1 MRVFELARD
10 LRVSTRMLLMLLR
23 KMGVALHG
31 DRDFVPGDDVSRL
44 LARIER
50 ERRQS
55 GFGTREAVQA
65 ALEDVRAA
73 NVRRRRSRRRV
84 RRSAPGESEA
94 VPSSVA
100 VEQSLGSADSAVA
113 GGGEA
118 GSTGAAGQ
126 VAAGAAVAGDA
137 VGAGEGESDPVDGFV
152 GQSASN
158 GEALSADEAAA
169 SRPDARETVAV
180 SLADEAGGA
189 ATAPAGDRD
198 GAAADPAPE
207 PAASGREGPAAAGT
221 KAGGGQS
228 GERSPAQGDS
238 APLAGNARGGGISAS
253 SGGDDSA
260 SVRSAPDGAARE
272 PLSSSAPA
280 EEPSFDPGRVAASEE
295 AGSVPS
301 DEPPAAQRPKLRSAR
316 SQGPEGPVRVV
327 RKAPRLAPAASAG
340 PGGQVRIQAE
350 GYGPDGRRKRGKK
363 RGRKRQRVDQGAVQ
377 ENIQRVMAELK
388 GGGRRRRKSREPRPT
403 VEEKEA
409 RKEEERKEEERK
421 ATTVRVNEFLT
432 VAELGE
438 LINVSSTELIGSA
451 FKSLGL
457 MVTINQRL
465 DFDQIEMLLEEFNF
479 TAVRE
484 EEYGASDEIVVEE
497 EDDPADALPRP
508 PVVTVMGH
516 VDHGKTRLLDSIR
529 NTNVVAGESGGITQ
543 HIGAYHVEVDEERS
557 LTFLDTPGHAAFTAM
572 RARGADVTDIVI
584 LVVAADDSVMPQ
596 TIEAISHARNAGVP
610 LVVAINKMDLPAAN
624 ADRVKQQLLNHDV
637 TVEDFG
643 GDVLVAPIS
652 ARKGTGID
660 DLLEKVLL
668 QAELLELKANPDRPA
683 TGAVIEARLDVGKG
697 PVVSVLV
704 QQGTLRVGDDFI
716 CGKFDGRVRALMDE
730 RGTVVEEA
738 GPGIPVQ
745 ILGVKGV
752 PQAGDTLQVMESERA
767 SEIATTRQRLEREK
781 LLRIKDRG
789 IRLGDFSQILSAGEV
804 STLPLIIKGD
814 VDGSVQA
821 VSDTL
826 QRLGTAEVQVEVIH
840 RAVGAINEEDVLL
853 ARTAGGVIMGFRVRP
868 NVNARQLAEREGV
881 DIQIYDVIY
890 DAENDVRAALEGML
904 APERREIV
912 VGSAEVR
919 ETFKVSK
926 VGMIAGCYVAEGTM
940 EHQATVRLIRDGIV
954 AYTGEIASLKRFKD
968 DVKMVRNGLECGIGI
983 ANYNDVKVGDVIECF
998 VVEEVARTLAG
1009 SAHAR

>member
-1 MRVFELARD
+1 MFELARD
-10 LRVSTRMLLMLLR
+10 LRVSSRMLLMLLR

-31 DRDFVPGDDVSRL
+31 DRDLVPADDVSRL

-65 ALEDVRAA
+65 ALEDVRATH
-73 NVRRRRSRRRV
+73 VRRRRSRRRI
-84 RRSAPGESEA
+84 RRTASGGAEVASVAYAVAVQESAGATTEAADAAPAPGGEVDGSSGPPEFLPGA
-94 VPSSVA
+94 V
-100 VEQSLGSADSAVA
+100 
-113 GGGEA
+113 
-118 GSTGAAGQ
+118 
-126 VAAGAAVAGDA
+126 AAVASSGTGA
-137 VGAGEGESDPVDGFV
+137 EEPAQGVGPGARH
-152 GQSASN
+152 ASN
-158 GEALSADEAAA
+158 GEALPDDSAA
-169 SRPDARETVAV
+169 SRPDVSGAGAESLPDGPDDLGGESGATDGEDPAAVVVPEPSQAADVGGEPAARQDEGGSASPSSPADHRDTVSA
-180 SLADEAGGA
+180 SPSGSQADAS
-189 ATAPAGDRD
+189 AGDAGASPDALPDPTDAQPEAAASSDAGR
-198 GAAADPAPE
+198 GAAAGEADVAPTETFPAP
-207 PAASGREGPAAAGT
+207 A
-221 KAGGGQS
+221 
-228 GERSPAQGDS
+228 
-238 APLAGNARGGGISAS
+238 
-253 SGGDDSA
+253 
-260 SVRSAPDGAARE
+260 
-272 PLSSSAPA
+272 
-280 EEPSFDPGRVAASEE
+280 
-295 AGSVPS
+295 
-301 DEPPAAQRPKLRSAR
+301 RPKLKSAR

-327 RKAPRLAPAASAG
+327 RKSPRLAPAASAG

-350 GYGPDGRRKRGKK
+350 GYGPDGRRKKRKK
-363 RGRKRQRVDQGAVQ
+363 GRKRQRVDQGAVQ
-377 ENIQRVMAELK
+377 QNIQRVMAELK
-388 GGGRRRRKSREPRPT
+388 GGGRRRRKSRDPRPT

-409 RKEEERKEEERK
+409 RKEEARREEERK

-438 LINVSSTELIGSA
+438 LINISSTELIGSA

-484 EEYGASDEIVVEE
+484 QEYGAAE
-497 EDDPADALPRP
+497 EDDLEDEDDLADVMPRP

-516 VDHGKTRLLDSIR
+516 VDHGKTKLLDSIR

-543 HIGAYHVEVDEERS
+543 HIGAHHVEVDGERS

-610 LVVAINKMDLPAAN
+610 IVVAINKMDLPAAN

-652 ARKGTGID
+652 ARDGTGID
-660 DLLEKVLL
+660 ELLEKVLL
-668 QAELLELKANPDRPA
+668 QAELLELKANPNRDA
-683 TGAVIEARLDVGKG
+683 TGAVIEARLDIGKG

-704 QQGTLRVGDDFI
+704 QRGTLRVGDDFI
-716 CGKFDGRVRALMDE
+716 CGKFDGRVRALLDE
-730 RGTVVEEA
+730 RGGVVEEA

-752 PQAGDTLQVMESERA
+752 PQAGDTLQVMEAVRA
-767 SEIATTRQRLEREK
+767 SEIAGTRQRLEREK

-826 QRLGTAEVQVEVIH
+826 QRLSTAEVQVEIVH

-853 ARTAGGVIMGFRVRP
+853 ARTAGGVIIGFRVRP

-904 APERREIV
+904 APERRETV

-919 ETFKVSK
+919 EIFRVTK
-926 VGMIAGCYVAEGTM
+926 VGTIAGCYVSEGVV
-940 EHQATVRLIRDGIV
+940 ERQSTVRLIRDGIV
-954 AYTGEIASLKRFKD
+954 AYTGEIGSLKRFKD
-968 DVKMVRNGLECGIGI
+968 DVKLVRNGLECGIGI
-983 ANYNDVKVGDVIECF
+983 ANFNDVKVGDVIECF

>member
-10 LRVSTRMLLMLLR
+10 LRVSSRMLLTLLR

-31 DRDFVPGDDVSRL
+31 DRDFVPADDVSRL

-65 ALEDVRAA
+65 ALEDVRATH
-73 NVRRRRSRRRV
+73 VRRRRSRRRI
-84 RRSAPGESEA
+84 RRATPPEAEVASVSA
-94 VPSSVA
+94 SVA
-100 VEQSLGSADSAVA
+100 VEESPGTTAAPADSPPAPGGEPDGSSGSPESSPGAVA
-113 GGGEA
+113 AVTSGG
-118 GSTGAAGQ
+118 
-126 VAAGAAVAGDA
+126 AGAEELARR
-137 VGAGEGESDPVDGFV
+137 VGSGARH
-152 GQSASN
+152 ASN
-158 GEALSADEAAA
+158 GEALPDESVA
-169 SRPDARETVAV
+169 SRADVSEAGADSLPDGPDRLGDAVRATGGRDPVAV
-180 SLADEAGGA
+180 A
-189 ATAPAGDRD
+189 
-198 GAAADPAPE
+198 APE
-207 PAASGREGPAAAGT
+207 PSQAVV
-221 KAGGGQS
+221 GG
-228 GERSPAQGDS
+228 EP
-238 APLAGNARGGGISAS
+238 
-253 SGGDDSA
+253 
-260 SVRSAPDGAARE
+260 GAARQAE
-272 PLSSSAPA
+272 GGSASASPPADHRDTVSDPPPGSEVAAPVADAGASPEAPPSSTSAQPEA
-280 EEPSFDPGRVAASEE
+280 ASSDPGRAAPGGDADVTPTETF
-295 AGSVPS
+295 
-301 DEPPAAQRPKLRSAR
+301 PAPARPKLRSAR

-327 RKAPRLAPAASAG
+327 RKSPRLAPAASAG

-350 GYGPDGRRKRGKK
+350 GYGPDGRRKRGRKK
-363 RGRKRQRVDQGAVQ
+363 GRRRQRVDQGAVQ
-377 ENIQRVMAELK
+377 QNIQRVMAELK

-409 RKEEERKEEERK
+409 RKEEARKEEERE

-438 LINVSSTELIGSA
+438 LIDISSTELIGSA

-484 EEYGASDEIVVEE
+484 QEYGAAE
-497 EDDPADALPRP
+497 EDDLEDEDDLALAMPRP

-516 VDHGKTRLLDSIR
+516 VDHGKTKLLDSIR

-543 HIGAYHVEVDEERS
+543 HIGAHHVEVDGDRS

-610 LVVAINKMDLPAAN
+610 IVVAINKMDLPAAN
-624 ADRVKQQLLNHDV
+624 ADRVKQQLLNHEV

-652 ARKGTGID
+652 ARDGTGID
-660 DLLEKVLL
+660 ELLEKVLL
-668 QAELLELKANPDRPA
+668 QAELLELKANPDRAA
-683 TGAVIEARLDVGKG
+683 TGAVIEARLDIGKG

-704 QQGTLRVGDDFI
+704 QRGTLRVGDDFI
-716 CGKFDGRVRALMDE
+716 CGKYDGRVRALLDE
-730 RGTVVEEA
+730 RGGVVEEA

-745 ILGVKGV
+745 ILGVRGV
-752 PQAGDTLQVMESERA
+752 PQAGDTLQVMEAMRA
-767 SEIATTRQRLEREK
+767 SEIAGTRQRLEREK

-789 IRLGDFSQILSAGEV
+789 IRLGDFSQILSAGQV

-826 QRLGTAEVQVEVIH
+826 QRLSTAEVQVEIVH

-853 ARTAGGVIMGFRVRP
+853 ARTAGGVIIGFRVRP

-904 APERREIV
+904 APERREKV

-919 ETFKVSK
+919 ETFKVTK
-926 VGMIAGCYVAEGTM
+926 VGTIAGCYVSEGAV
-940 EHQATVRLIRDGIV
+940 EHQSTVRLIRDGIV
-954 AYTGEIASLKRFKD
+954 AYTGEIGSLKRFKD
-968 DVKMVRNGLECGIGI
+968 DVKLVRNGLECGIGI

>member
-10 LRVSTRMLLMLLR
+10 LRVSSRMLLTLLR

-65 ALEDVRAA
+65 ALEDVRSTH
-73 NVRRRRSRRRV
+73 VRRRRSRRRI
-84 RRSAPGESEA
+84 RRVTPSEA
-94 VPSSVA
+94 EVVA
-100 VEQSLGSADSAVA
+100 VASPVGTAENSDPVTEQADSVQAAAGPPSAGDGAEPAEDAGSAGHHAPN
-113 GGGEA
+113 GETSSPETAASGPDMPGA
-118 GSTGAAGQ
+118 GSESPPAGADQLDGGAAGATAGQDAVAADAVAAAQ
-126 VAAGAAVAGDA
+126 VADAGDGPGTARRAEGGSASASLPADHRDAVPDSRSASQAAAPTASGASPEATPPSASAQPPAGAS
-137 VGAGEGESDPVDGFV
+137 SDSGH
-152 GQSASN
+152 A
-158 GEALSADEAAA
+158 
-169 SRPDARETVAV
+169 
-180 SLADEAGGA
+180 
-189 ATAPAGDRD
+189 APAHDANVT
-198 GAAADPAPE
+198 AAEAF
-207 PAASGREGPAAAGT
+207 PAAA
-221 KAGGGQS
+221 
-228 GERSPAQGDS
+228 
-238 APLAGNARGGGISAS
+238 
-253 SGGDDSA
+253 
-260 SVRSAPDGAARE
+260 
-272 PLSSSAPA
+272 
-280 EEPSFDPGRVAASEE
+280 
-295 AGSVPS
+295 
-301 DEPPAAQRPKLRSAR
+301 RPKLRSAR

-327 RKAPRLAPAASAG
+327 RQSPRLAPAASAG

-350 GYGPDGRRKRGKK
+350 GYGPDGRRKRGRKK
-363 RGRKRQRVDQGAVQ
+363 GRRRQRVDQGAVQ

-388 GGGRRRRKSREPRPT
+388 GGGRRRRKSRDTRPR
-403 VEEKEA
+403 VEEQEA
-409 RKEEERKEEERK
+409 RKEEARKQEERE

-438 LINVSSTELIGSA
+438 LIDISSTELIGSA

-484 EEYGASDEIVVEE
+484 QEYGAAEDGEVEE
-497 EDDPADALPRP
+497 EDDPELAMPRP

-516 VDHGKTRLLDSIR
+516 VDHGKTKLLDSIR
-529 NTNVVAGESGGITQ
+529 DTNVVAGESGGITQ
-543 HIGAYHVEVDEERS
+543 HIGAYHVQVDGDRS

-596 TIEAISHARNAGVP
+596 TVEAISHARNAGVP
-610 LVVAINKMDLPAAN
+610 IVVAINKMDLPAAD
-624 ADRVKQQLLNHDV
+624 AERVKQQLLSHDV

-652 ARKGTGID
+652 ARTGAGMD
-660 DLLEKVLL
+660 ELLEKVLL
-668 QAELLELKANPDRPA
+668 QAELLELKANPNRPA

-704 QQGTLRVGDDFI
+704 QRGTLRVGDDFI
-716 CGKFDGRVRALMDE
+716 CGKFDGRVRALLDE
-730 RGTVVEEA
+730 RGAVVEEA
-738 GPGIPVQ
+738 GPGTPVQ
-745 ILGVKGV
+745 LLGVRGV
-752 PQAGDTLQVMESERA
+752 PQAGDTLQVMEAMRA
-767 SEIATTRQRLEREK
+767 SEIASTRQRLEREK

-826 QRLGTAEVQVEVIH
+826 QRLSTAEVRVEIVH

-853 ARTAGGVIMGFRVRP
+853 ARTAGGVIIGFRVRP
-868 NVNARQLAEREGV
+868 NINARQLAEREGV
-881 DIQIYDVIY
+881 DIQVYDVIY

-904 APERREIV
+904 APERLEKV
-912 VGSAEVR
+912 VASAEVR
-919 ETFKVSK
+919 ETFKVTR
-926 VGMIAGCYVAEGTM
+926 VGTIAGCYVSEGVV
-940 EHQATVRLIRDGIV
+940 EHPSTVRLIRDGV
-954 AYTGEIASLKRFKD
+954 VVYTGEISSLKRFKD
-968 DVKMVRNGLECGIGI
+968 DVKLVRNGLECGIGI

>member
-10 LRVSTRMLLMLLR
+10 LRVSSRMLLTLLR

-65 ALEDVRAA
+65 ALEDVRSTH
-73 NVRRRRSRRRV
+73 VRRRRSRRRI
-84 RRSAPGESEA
+84 RRVAPSEA
-94 VPSSVA
+94 EVVA
-100 VEQSLGSADSAVA
+100 VASPVGTAESSGPVTEQADSVQASGGTADGSGGAPESVPGAAAGPPSAGDGAEPAEDTGSAGHHAPN
-113 GGGEA
+113 GEISSPETAASGPDMPDA
-118 GSTGAAGQ
+118 GSESPPAGVDQLDDGAAGATAGQDGVAADAVAAGQ
-126 VAAGAAVAGDA
+126 VADAGDGPGTA
-137 VGAGEGESDPVDGFV
+137 RRAEGG
-152 GQSASN
+152 SAS
-158 GEALSADEAAA
+158 A
-169 SRPDARETVAV
+169 SRPADHRDAVPDSGSASQAAAPTA
-180 SLADEAGGA
+180 SGASPEATPPSA
-189 ATAPAGDRD
+189 SAQPPAGASSDP
-198 GAAADPAPE
+198 GHAAAAHDANV
-207 PAASGREGPAAAGT
+207 AAAET
-221 KAGGGQS
+221 FPT
-228 GERSPAQGDS
+228 PA
-238 APLAGNARGGGISAS
+238 
-253 SGGDDSA
+253 
-260 SVRSAPDGAARE
+260 
-272 PLSSSAPA
+272 
-280 EEPSFDPGRVAASEE
+280 
-295 AGSVPS
+295 
-301 DEPPAAQRPKLRSAR
+301 RPKLRSAR

-327 RKAPRLAPAASAG
+327 RQSPRLAPAASAG

-350 GYGPDGRRKRGKK
+350 GYGPDGRRKRGRKK
-363 RGRKRQRVDQGAVQ
+363 GRRRQRVDQGAVQ

-388 GGGRRRRKSREPRPT
+388 GGGRRRRKSRDTRPR

-409 RKEEERKEEERK
+409 RKEEARKQEERE

-438 LINVSSTELIGSA
+438 LIDISSTELIGSA

-484 EEYGASDEIVVEE
+484 QEYGAAEDGEVEE
-497 EDDPADALPRP
+497 EDDPELAMPRP

-516 VDHGKTRLLDSIR
+516 VDHGKTKLLDSIR
-529 NTNVVAGESGGITQ
+529 DTNVVAGESGGITQ
-543 HIGAYHVEVDEERS
+543 HIGAYHVQVDGDRS

-596 TIEAISHARNAGVP
+596 TVEAISHARNAGVP
-610 LVVAINKMDLPAAN
+610 IVVAINKMDLPAAD
-624 ADRVKQQLLNHDV
+624 AERVKQQLLSHDV

-652 ARKGTGID
+652 ARTGAGMD
-660 DLLEKVLL
+660 ELLEKVLL
-668 QAELLELKANPDRPA
+668 QAELLELKANPNRPA

-704 QQGTLRVGDDFI
+704 QRGTLRVGDDFI
-716 CGKFDGRVRALMDE
+716 CGKFDGRVRALLDE
-730 RGTVVEEA
+730 RGAVVEEA
-738 GPGIPVQ
+738 GPGTPVQ
-745 ILGVKGV
+745 LLGVRGV
-752 PQAGDTLQVMESERA
+752 PQAGDTLQVMEAMRA
-767 SEIATTRQRLEREK
+767 SEIASTRQRLEREK

-826 QRLGTAEVQVEVIH
+826 QRLSTAEVRVEIVH

-853 ARTAGGVIMGFRVRP
+853 ARTAGGVIIGFRVRP
-868 NVNARQLAEREGV
+868 NINARQLAEREGV
-881 DIQIYDVIY
+881 DIQVYDVIY

-904 APERREIV
+904 APERLEKV
-912 VGSAEVR
+912 VASAEVR
-919 ETFKVSK
+919 ETFKVTR
-926 VGMIAGCYVAEGTM
+926 VGTIAGCYVSEGVV
-940 EHQATVRLIRDGIV
+940 EHPSTVRLIRDGV
-954 AYTGEIASLKRFKD
+954 VVYTGEISSLKRFKD
-968 DVKMVRNGLECGIGI
+968 DVKLVRNGLECGIGI